1 MIRIADRPVGQNIA
15 PFIIA
20 EMSGNHNQSLYR
32 ALEIVDAA
40 AESGVHA
47 LKLQTYTADTITL
60 NVKKEEFLIN
70 DKSSL
75 WDGYNLYELY
85 QRAHTPWE
93 WHEDIFNRAKE
104 HGMICFSSPFDET
117 AVDFLEELNVPAYK
131 IASFEN
137 IHLPLIH
144 KVATTGKPII
154 ISTGMATIEEIDEAV
169 STARN
174 AGCEDIILLK
184 CTSAYPATAENSNIL
199 TLNDLRE
206 RFTCETG
213 LSDHTLGIGAAIAA
227 VAHGACVIEKHFT
240 LDRDDGGVDSV
251 FSLDPS
257 EMTQLVSES
266 ERAWQAMGQ
275 VSYGATEQ
283 EKESLAFRRSLYI
296 AEDISIG
303 DVLDENNLR
312 CVRPGLGLAPK
323 YLNQLLGL
331 SVNTKLKKGTP
342 MKWDYVDKSD
352 RK

>member
-1 MIRIADRPVGQNIA
+1 MIKIADRAIGQYAA

-20 EMSGNHNQSLYR
+20 EMSGNHNQSLSR

-40 AESGVHA
+40 AKSGAHA
-47 LKLQTYTADTITL
+47 LKLQTYTAETITL
-60 NVKKEEFLIN
+60 NVKENEFYIS
-70 DKSSL
+70 DKTSL
-75 WDGYNLYELY
+75 WNGYSLHELYE
-85 QRAHTPWE
+85 RACTPWE
-93 WHEDIFNRAKE
+93 WHEEIFNRAKA

-117 AVDFLEELNVPAYK
+117 AVDFLESLNVPAYK

-137 IHLPLIH
+137 VHLPLIR
-144 KVATTGKPII
+144 KVATTGKPMI

-169 STARN
+169 STARK

-240 LDRDDGGVDSV
+240 LDRDDGGVDSA
-251 FSLDPS
+251 FSLDPK
-257 EMTQLVSES
+257 EMTQLVNES
-266 ERAWQAMGQ
+266 EQAWQALGQ

-283 EKESLAFRRSLYI
+283 EKESLVFRRSLYI
-296 AEDISIG
+296 AEDMVKG
-303 DVLDENNLR
+303 EVLNKSNLR

-323 YLNQLLGL
+323 YFEQLLGM
-331 SVNTKLKKGTP
+331 SVNRALKKGTA
-342 MKWDYVDKSD
+342 MTWDYVEKND
-352 RK
+352 